1 MRRISALVTDSAVAE
16 STQTTKAARPAP
28 RQDVVDRAEV
38 TRAVPAEVTRAVP
51 NVDRLPDEEELVR
64 RAATDPDAFAKLYRH
79 YVYRIHA
86 FAQRR
91 AGSREIA
98 DDVTSA
104 TFEKAL
110 RKLPEFRPRGGGF
123 GAWLFRIAANE
134 LTDHHRREARPR
146 SDRGQRAMSMMQP
159 ADDDVDPLILDD
171 DRSRVRLAIERLSP
185 RHQQAI
191 NLRYLADLSNEEAA
205 AAMGLS
211 RPHMAVTLHRAVA
224 ALRRVLSEEGVS

>member
-1 MRRISALVTDSAVAE
+1 MLTETVETEAA
-16 STQTTKAARPAP
+16 TTSSQRTGQQVRQQAPARPAP
-28 RQDVVDRAEV
+28 GI
-38 TRAVPAEVTRAVP
+38 
-51 NVDRLPDEEELVR
+51 DRLPDEDELVK
-64 RAATDPDAFAKLYRH
+64 RASSDPDAFAKLYRH
-79 YVYRIHA
+79 YVNRIHA
-86 FAQRR
+86 FAYRR
-91 AGSREIA
+91 SGAREIA

-110 RKLPEFRPRGGGF
+110 RKLPEFTPRGGGF

-146 SDRGQRAMSMMQP
+146 SDRGQRAMSMMQVDE
-159 ADDDVDPLILDD
+159 DDNDPLVLDD
-171 DRSRVRLAIERLSP
+171 DRQRVRAAISKLSP

-205 AAMGLS
+205 AAMGLT

-224 ALRRVLSEEGVS
+224 ALRKVLLEESEQ

>member
-1 MRRISALVTDSAVAE
+1 MLTETVDTEAAATSSQRTGQIRKSAP
-16 STQTTKAARPAP
+16 ARPAP
-28 RQDVVDRAEV
+28 GA
-38 TRAVPAEVTRAVP
+38 
-51 NVDRLPDEEELVR
+51 DRLADEDDLVK
-64 RAATDPDAFAKLYRH
+64 RASSDPDAFAKLYRH
-79 YVYRIHA
+79 YVNRIHA
-86 FAQRR
+86 FAYRR
-91 AGSREIA
+91 SGAREIA

-110 RKLPEFRPRGGGF
+110 RKLPEFSPRGGGF

-146 SDRGQRAMSMMQP
+146 SDRGQRAMSMMQ
-159 ADDDVDPLILDD
+159 ADDDDLDPLIRDD
-171 DRSRVRLAIERLSP
+171 DCKLVRDAIGKLSA

-224 ALRRVLSEEGVS
+224 ALRKVLLEEPEQ